1 VHDDDDGLAALRAL
15 GARSVP
21 VLAQG
26 SRFVFAQ
33 SLREVATFLGLED
46 IGGPALSPAA
56 LVERLDLVLAAAVRF
71 LHQLPEA
78 RLGDKLPGRD
88 RSYRELLHHIFRIP
102 EAFLEAVEGGALT
115 HESLVVAPGPEQQ
128 DIDGLAGYGR
138 GVRARVAAWGN
149 GIEGCDAEVRLPTY
163 YGEQPLHEV
172 LERTTWHAAQHVR
185 QVMMVLDGLDI
196 APERPLTAADLA
208 GLPLPEQVWD
218 G

>member
-1 VHDDDDGLAALRAL
+1 VHDDAAGLAALRAL

-21 VLAQG
+21 VLARG

-33 SLREVATFLGLED
+33 SLREVAGFLGLAD
-46 IGGPALSPAA
+46 IGGPALAPAA
-56 LVERLDLVLAAAVRF
+56 LVERLDLVLAAAARY
-71 LHQLPEA
+71 LGQLPEA
-78 RLGDKLPGRD
+78 RLGDELPGRK

-115 HESLVVAPGPEQQ
+115 HESLVVGPGPEQQ
-128 DIDGLAGYGR
+128 GIDGLASYGR
-138 GVRARVAAWGN
+138 GVRARVAAWGK
-149 GIEGCDAEVRLPTY
+149 GIEGRDAEVPVPTY